1 MLNNKKK
8 IIFPAL
14 LIFFSTIAINFVI
27 SGQAN
32 AETVANPI
40 MPNSFGELFQQA
52 MRYVQGIAGTVAVVF
67 IIVGGIMYMISAGSK
82 EMAERAKKTLTYA
95 FVGIALVI
103 AAPYFLSDMM
113 LILNGGGGS
122 GSKLL
127 MVATNVLRFLLSI
140 VGILGIIGIVLGAIW
155 MLTAAGD
162 EARYKQ
168 GKQAVTYSIIGIAI
182 AAASLVIV
190 QQVMSLVAG

>member
-14 LIFFSTIAINFVI
+14 LIFFFAIAVSLVI
-27 SGQAN
+27 AN
-32 AETVANPI
+32 QVSAESVTNPI
-40 MPNSFGELFQQA
+40 SANSFGDLFMQA

-113 LILNGGGGS
+113 LILNGGSGS

>member
-14 LIFFSTIAINFVI
+14 LIFFFAIAVSLVI
-27 SGQAN
+27 AN
-32 AETVANPI
+32 QVSAESVTNPI
-40 MPNSFGELFQQA
+40 SANSFGDLFMQA

-67 IIVGGIMYMISAGSK
+67 IIIGGIMYMISAGSK

-95 FVGIALVI
+95 LVGIALVI

>member
-1 MLNNKKK
+1 MKKR
-8 IIFPAL
+8 ISI
-14 LIFFSTIAINFVI
+14 LILATILFCFAGSFCFT
-27 SGQAN
+27 AN
-32 AETVANPI
+32 AETVVSPI
-40 MPNSFGELFQQA
+40 SANSFGDLFQQA
-52 MRYVQGIAGTVAVVF
+52 MKYVQGIAGTVAVVF
-67 IIVGGIMYMISAGSK
+67 IIVGGIMYMLSAGSK

-95 FVGIALVI
+95 LVGIALVI

-127 MVATNVLRFLLSI
+127 MVATNVLRLLLSI
-140 VGILGIIGIVLGAIW
+140 VGILGIIGMVLGAIW

-182 AAASLVIV
+182 AAGSLVIV
-190 QQVMSLVAG
+190 QQVMSLIAG